1 MIEELLEPK
10 SDDSLKEFE
19 IWCFNSQPKI
29 FYQFYNKAETK
40 ERITCAYDE
49 DFKPINLKF
58 LPSDKTEICEADEM
72 LKKAVTLSKKLCE
85 DILFARVDWIKHNDK
100 LYFNEITFT
109 PHSGFIYFTDENKE
123 WNLKLGNMLKL
134 KGI

>member
-1 MIEELLEPK
+1 MEAWLDQNYFYWSDFETQYKDINPCLMIEELLEPK

-72 LKKAVTLSKKLCE
+72 LKKAVSY
-85 DILFARVDWIKHNDK
+85 ILPMKTRN
-100 LYFNEITFT
+100 
-109 PHSGFIYFTDENKE
+109 
-123 WNLKLGNMLKL
+123 
-134 KGI
+134 GI